1 VSAGDHERGESAH
14 WADDAQPDPQ
24 TIRGCVQAQ
33 DQLEPGGTVA
43 QADDRAHRRWSPG
56 IAVENAVAE
65 AEAAILEDGAEVITL
80 GCSGVFWLQPFI
92 KRGLEARGWDVPV
105 LEGYRAAIEHAKMLI
120 NLGLTASGI
129 TFMADN
135 PKRVPR
141 KIIP

>member
-1 VSAGDHERGESAH
+1 
-14 WADDAQPDPQ
+14 
-24 TIRGCVQAQ
+24 
-33 DQLEPGGTVA
+33 
-43 QADDRAHRRWSPG
+43 
-56 IAVENAVAE
+56 VENAVAE